1 MNAED
6 KKRVRKSTA
15 RMTGKIIPYV
25 PSETPEKEEK
35 IDYGA
40 IVRRYRERAGFE
52 AGALS
57 KALGYSPNAVKNWEN
72 GYSRPNLDVIV
83 KLCRILNMPLEAFFG
98 IPGAE
103 NMDNQEVTILD
114 VYHKLNRYNKQVMVQ
129 TGHSLLAMQRKASEE
144 HKSRI
149 QFRPAPLKTPVLRVS
164 AGYGMTLSDVEE
176 AGHVYVRTDC
186 PVDGGDWIFT
196 VCGDSMEPEFHDGDK
211 VMART
216 AQTLEEGEIG
226 VFVVNDEGF
235 IKKYSRQGLVSL
247 NPAYPVRPVY
257 DDDNARLIA
266 KVIGIV
272 PAEMLST
279 AEQTQQLDEDI
290 DKALFI

>member
-1 MNAED
+1 MGNDE
-6 KKRVRKSTA
+6 KKKGRKSTA
-15 RMTGKIIPYV
+15 HMSGKIIPYI
-25 PSETPEKEEK
+25 PGESQDREEK
-35 IDYGA
+35 TDYGA
-40 IVRRYRERAGFE
+40 IIRRYRERAGFE
-52 AGALS
+52 AAALS

-83 KLCRILNMPLEAFFG
+83 KMCRILNMPLEAFFG

-103 NMDNQEVTILD
+103 NMDDQAVTILD
-114 VYHKLNRYNKQVMVQ
+114 VYHRLNRYNKHVLIQ
-129 TGHSLLAMQRKASEE
+129 TGHSLLTMQQKAAEDRR
-144 HKSRI
+144 SRI
-149 QFRPAPLKTPVLRVS
+149 QFRPTPLKTPTLRVS

-176 AGHVYVRTDC
+176 AEHVYVRSDC

-196 VCGDSMEPEFHDGDK
+196 VSGDSMEPQFHDGDK

-235 IKKYSRQGLVSL
+235 IKQYSRQGLVSL
-247 NPAYPVRPVY
+247 NPAYPVRQVY
-257 DDDNARLIA
+257 DDDTARLIA

-272 PAEMLST
+272 PADMLST
-279 AEQTQQLDEDI
+279 PEQTQQLDEDT
-290 DKALFI
+290 DKALFV